1 MCRAFCLPKSKGIA
15 HLCAMTM
22 AVCKNTFLATMVLI
36 LLGPCAKADVGETHD
51 LKIERA
57 NLLAFIEAQSISDST
72 LTTDKMTE
80 LLGLYKKLNELDQRI
95 MASMNQTIV
104 REQNAKANGRKWQ
117 AALGKL
123 AVVWALVIAAMVALH
138 RVSLKMLQPFENEST
153 IGFYKRST
161 MLLISQL
168 KPNSTS
174 SFDGKINPIVA
185 FGVAGM
191 ALSLLLLLL
200 QML

>member
-1 MCRAFCLPKSKGIA
+1 
-15 HLCAMTM
+15 MTM